1 MNARE
6 GEPRGQKGLIVT
18 TLKGL
23 WGSFFNTHLKIP
35 QGGINTTNINPQF
48 PHLGYQ
54 NSTLLYPHKIEHS

>member
-23 WGSFFNTHLKIP
+23 RGSFFNTHLKIP
-35 QGGINTTNINPQF
+35 
-48 PHLGYQ
+48 
-54 NSTLLYPHKIEHS
+54 